1 MRFEVEIHAHKTDI
15 LTTVVEAES
24 ANDAEEKVNA
34 AIFKL
39 DPMLDIRCST
49 ALEIDGQ
56 CVPMEFQEVDLDG
69 DTWDLQVRLL
79 QEASLDTGR
88 DNKPPRS

>member
-1 MRFEVEIHAHKTDI
+1 MKFEVEIHAHKTDI

-24 ANDAEEKVNA
+24 ADEAEETVEGA
-34 AIFKL
+34 LLAL
-39 DPMLDIRCST
+39 DPMLDTRCFT

-56 CVPMEFQEVDLDG
+56 RVPMEFREVDLDG

-79 QEASLDTGR
+79 QEARYGR
-88 DNKPPRS
+88 

>member
-24 ANDAEEKVNA
+24 ESDAEEKVEGA
-34 AIFKL
+34 LLAL
-39 DPMLDIRCST
+39 DPMLDIRCFT

-56 CVPMEFQEVDLDG
+56 CVPMEFREVDLDG
-69 DTWDLQVRLL
+69 DTWDLQARLS
-79 QEASLDTGR
+79 QEASLDGPR
-88 DNKPPRS
+88 HKPPIS

>member
-24 ANDAEEKVNA
+24 EDDAEEKDEGA
-34 AIFKL
+34 LLAL
-39 DPMLDIRCST
+39 DPMLETRCFS